1 MALTGF
7 IAALNEHRDSLADQI
22 AFLEAGN
29 QIHMHGEA
37 PEVSTAKFLATLRKL
52 IAAVDEL
59 IPECE
64 AMRVE
69 PAS

>member
-7 IAALNEHRDSLADQI
+7 IAALHEHRDSLADQI

-29 QIHMHGEA
+29 QVRMHGEE
-37 PEVSTAKFLATLRKL
+37 PEASTAKFLATLQRL
-52 IAAVDEL
+52 IAGLDEL

-69 PAS
+69 HAP